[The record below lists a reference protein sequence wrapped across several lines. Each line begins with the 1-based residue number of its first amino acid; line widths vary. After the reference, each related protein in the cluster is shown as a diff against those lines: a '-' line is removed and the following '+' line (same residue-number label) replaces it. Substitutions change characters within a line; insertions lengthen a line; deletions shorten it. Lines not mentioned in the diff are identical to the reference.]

1 MTSRGVRGLSCKW
14 VLHLLILLACSAL
27 HAQSQGT
34 VTYVYTDP
42 QGTPLAETDA
52 NGNITAT
59 FDYTPYGTYAP
70 QGTST
75 PGPTPNG
82 PGYTGHVNDPET
94 NLVYMQARYYDP
106 ATGRFLSVDPVAPT
120 PGNTFNFNRSAY
132 ANNNPIDNI
141 DPNGRETGA
150 GYGNGEYGVYSH
162 TTSPEEIRFSDQVD
176 DGLDH
181 LLQPLVAEVPE
192 FEGVGTL
199 LSEVREASTVEVTVA
214 ATDLSDVPHSSI
226 TAPYTRPNNATTV
239 AQRAAQ
245 QGKPCVSCGKTAD
258 KMVADHKTPL
268 VQEYYTTGTVDMKK
282 ATSNQAVQPQCP
294 TCSAQQGGKLSQY
307 GKQMKKVV
315 QQRSQ
320 QQQSTGT

>member
-1 MTSRGVRGLSCKW
+1 MQVGPPLADPACLQRIARAVAGDRYIR
-14 VLHLLILLACSAL
+14 LHRSTGDAACRDGCQWQHHGDIRL
-27 HAQSQGT
+27 HALWNLCASRH
-34 VTYVYTDP
+34 
-42 QGTPLAETDA
+42 
-52 NGNITAT
+52 
-59 FDYTPYGTYAP
+59 FYARAD
-70 QGTST
+70 T
-75 PGPTPNG
+75 
-82 PGYTGHVNDPET
+82 E
-94 NLVYMQARYYDP
+94 
-106 ATGRFLSVDPVAPT
+106 
-120 PGNTFNFNRSAY
+120 Y

-141 DPNGRETGA
+141 DPKGRETGA

-162 TTSPEEIRFSDQVD
+162 TPSPEEIRFSDQVD

-320 QQQSTGT
+320 QQSTGT